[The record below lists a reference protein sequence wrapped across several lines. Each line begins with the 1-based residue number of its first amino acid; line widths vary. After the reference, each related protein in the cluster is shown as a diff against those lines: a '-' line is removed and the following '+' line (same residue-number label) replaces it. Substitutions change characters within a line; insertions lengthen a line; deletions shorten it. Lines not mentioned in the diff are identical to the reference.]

1 MATSALVSVGE
12 YLSTSYRPDR
22 EMLEGQLI
30 EWHGCANTN
39 ANGTSGYSRNN
50 ASEFQLPVFE
60 FPMCALKRR
69 AYLCTQGDFREPDGE
84 ALEVAGTPIR
94 VPSSELFAEL
104 D

>member
-30 EWHGCANTN
+30 ERNLGTN